1 MPLVNPTAS
10 YTNASLG
17 KSLFNMTWPLLFGVL
32 ALMSYQLVDAG
43 WIAILG
49 VNELAALGF
58 TLPVIQLLT
67 GIQIGLGIA
76 TTAIISP
83 SLGAGNQQLARQQG
97 TIILLV
103 GASLLA
109 CLYLLAWL
117 LQTPILNF
125 LGAAEELR
133 PLVASY
139 WPPALL
145 SSWLGAVVY
154 LGYSQHR
161 AYGYAKFTGLVM
173 VLVSLLNLMLDPLF
187 IFTFNLGLP
196 GAAWATLASF
206 TIGGLLTFPRLVKQ
220 QMLCFQLA
228 TSQLGKQIAHLINLS
243 LPAALSQLMPGLAAL
258 FATGLVAGFGSAAV
272 AVWGLGAR
280 LEMFSLVVV
289 LALTMA
295 LPPMLGRFKGANNW
309 QAVEQLVKL
318 AVKFVLA
325 WQLAIALMW
334 LLLRQPLTGLLVSDA
349 NSAAIIQ
356 NYLLKMPLSYA
367 PLGVCMLMVSSCN
380 ALGLPL
386 RALVISFIRLFV
398 CYLPLLYLGAYLAS
412 HLGEEGIYSLFTAG
426 LIGNIFAGLFA
437 WLGYQQGLNYL
448 KHNSANK

>member
-1 MPLVNPTAS
+1 MPLFNTAA
-10 YTNASLG
+10 TGPAPSLG

-83 SLGAGNQQLARQQG
+83 SLGAGKQQLARQQG
-97 TIILLV
+97 AIILLV

-109 CLYLLAWL
+109 TLYLLAWL
-117 LQTPILNF
+117 AQTPILNF
-125 LGAAEELR
+125 LGAEAELR
-133 PLVASY
+133 PLIASY
-139 WPPALL
+139 WLPALL

-161 AYGYAKFTGLVM
+161 AYGDAKFTGLVM
-173 VLVSLLNLMLDPLF
+173 VLVSLLNLVLDPLL

-196 GAAWATLASF
+196 GAAWATLVSF
-206 TIGGLLTFPRLVKQ
+206 CVGGLLTFPRLVKR
-220 QMLCFQLA
+220 QMLCFQLINA
-228 TSQLGKQIAHLINLS
+228 NLGIQIKNLFRLS
-243 LPAALSQLMPGLAAL
+243 LPAALSQLMPGMAAL
-258 FATGLVAGFGSAAV
+258 FATGLVASFGSAAV
-272 AVWGLGAR
+272 ATWGLGAR

-295 LPPMLGRFKGANNW
+295 LPPMLGRYKGAQNW

-318 AVKFVLA
+318 AVKFVLL
-325 WQLAIALMW
+325 WQLAIALIW
-334 LLLRQPLTGLLVSDA
+334 LLLRQPLTSLLIEDPS
-349 NSAAIIQ
+349 SAAIMQ
-356 NYLLKMPLSYA
+356 GYLLKLPLSYA
-367 PLGVCMLMVSSCN
+367 PLGVCMLLVSSCN

-386 RALVISFIRLFV
+386 RALIISFVRLFV
-398 CYLPLLYLGAYLAS
+398 CYLPLLYLGAYLGEIFA
-412 HLGEEGIYSLFTAG
+412 LGGIYSLFTAA
-426 LIGNIFAGLFA
+426 LIGNFFAGIFA
-437 WLGYQQGLNYL
+437 WLGYKQGLKYL
-448 KHNSANK
+448 KLNLS

>member
-1 MPLVNPTAS
+1 MPSSVSHSSSSSQL
-10 YTNASLG
+10 SLAR
-17 KSLFNMTWPLLFGVL
+17 SLFNMTWPLLFGVL
-32 ALMSYQLVDAG
+32 ALMSYQLVDAA

-49 VNELAALGF
+49 VQELAALGF
-58 TLPVIQLLT
+58 TLPVIQLLM

-83 SLGAGNQQLARQQG
+83 SLGAGKQQLARQQG
-97 TIILLV
+97 AIILLV
-103 GASLLA
+103 GASVLA
-109 CLYLLAWL
+109 SLYCLAWL

-125 LGAAEELR
+125 LGAEAELR
-133 PLVASY
+133 PLIASY
-139 WPPALL
+139 WLPALL

-173 VLVSLLNLMLDPLF
+173 VLVSLLNLLLDPLF

-243 LPAALSQLMPGLAAL
+243 LPAALSQLMPGMAAL
-258 FATGLVAGFGSAAV
+258 LATGLVASFGSAAV
-272 AVWGLGAR
+272 AAWGLGAR

-295 LPPMLGRFKGANNW
+295 LPPMLGRYKGAEAW
-309 QAVEQLVKL
+309 QEVEQLVKL
-318 AVKFVLA
+318 AVKFVLL
-325 WQLAIALMW
+325 WQFALAIFWLAL
-334 LLLRQPLTGLLVSDA
+334 RYPLTGLLTQDA
-349 NSAAIIQ
+349 VTAEIIQ
-356 NYLLKMPLSYA
+356 NYLLKMPFSYA
-367 PLGVCMLMVSSCN
+367 PLGVCMLMVSVCN

-386 RALVISFIRLFV
+386 RALIISFVRLFV
-398 CYLPLLYLGAYLAS
+398 CYLPLLYLGAYLGEIFA
-412 HLGEEGIYSLFTAG
+412 LGGIYSLFTAA
-426 LIGNIFAGLFA
+426 LIGNFFAGIFA
-437 WLGYQQGLNYL
+437 WLGYKQGLKHL
-448 KHNSANK
+448 KLNLS